1 MPAVAWSQECQE
13 QQECLHCCPRQSE
26 WGVSPEFIVKAT
38 VCKKPTRQT
47 TENVTFQMCA
57 NEVYR
62 LFHCREW
69 ETFKLLPGEVLVWIW
84 VLPHE
89 SRSAGVS
96 CANVPSLLSLG
107 RNLEGFEVL
116 LIFRRTS
123 AANGLC
129 EHAKNCEV
137 TALLS
142 WACSVPLGFQDP
154 LIQVQRQASCKKCT
168 LVPTAD
174 NLVLVKSG
182 VKCHT
187 GSLTMVFDS
196 LMKYGTQCCKDFNEK
211 VSGQKLQ
218 ALHCTTQ
225 GLFCNCI

>member
-1 MPAVAWSQECQE
+1 MGSLPRVYCECNR
-13 QQECLHCCPRQSE
+13 LARN
-26 WGVSPEFIVKAT
+26 
-38 VCKKPTRQT
+38 KPRQT

-57 NEVYR
+57 NEVYW
-62 LFHCREW
+62 LFHCWEW
-69 ETFKLLPGEVLVWIW
+69 ETFKLLLGEVLVWIW

-89 SRSAGVS
+89 SGSAGVS

-107 RNLEGFEVL
+107 RNLEDFEVL

-129 EHAKNCEV
+129 EHARSCKV
-137 TALLS
+137 IPLLS

-168 LVPTAD
+168 FVPTAD

-187 GSLTMVFDS
+187 GALTMVFDC
-196 LMKYGTQCCKDFNEK
+196 LVKYGTRCYKDFSKK
-211 VSGQKLQ
+211 VSG
-218 ALHCTTQ
+218 
-225 GLFCNCI
+225 